1 MSVLDAVVNYG
12 FYDFHIIIPFML
24 LYCDDSRI
32 LHKR

>member
-12 FYDFHIIIPFML
+12 FDEFHITIPLVL
-24 LYCDDSRI
+24 LYCDDIGI